1 MEAEEKV
8 LNIRISVRDLVEFVL
23 RSGDIDNRKGGGLGE
38 KEAMQEG
45 SRIHRKI
52 QGKMGSAYRA
62 EVPLGITLPGDGYTL
77 TVEGRADGIFTEQ
90 DTVWIDEIKS
100 MYRDPDTLKEA
111 IPVHLAQAKCYAHI
125 YALQH
130 GLDEI
135 GVQMTYCSLETEEIR
150 RFREMLPAK
159 ELSGWFQEVTD
170 AYRKGR
176 SFKETGGSFAGL
188 RFRDWSSHIHGGLVR
203 KSWRWM
209 CIA

>member
-52 QGKMGSAYRA
+52 QGTKWAALTGQRYRLA
-62 EVPLGITLPGDGYTL
+62 SRFPGDGYTL

-100 MYRDPDTLKEA
+100 MYRDPDTLKRSDTGA
-111 IPVHLAQAKCYAHI
+111 SGAGK
-125 YALQH
+125 
-130 GLDEI
+130 
-135 GVQMTYCSLETEEIR
+135 
-150 RFREMLPAK
+150 MLC
-159 ELSGWFQEVTD
+159 
-170 AYRKGR
+170 AYLCAAAR
-176 SFKETGGSFAGL
+176 TG
-188 RFRDWSSHIHGGLVR
+188 
-203 KSWRWM
+203 
-209 CIA
+209 